1 MPPMVSSIEI
11 ARPPAEVFAY
21 ATDPS
26 RFVEW
31 QHDVVRLRI
40 QGATRPA

>member
-11 ARPPAEVFAY
+11 ARSPSEVFAY

-26 RFVEW
+26 RF
-31 QHDVVRLRI
+31 
-40 QGATRPA
+40 TNP